1 MTTTSINDSSQVIIV
16 NPEYASLVPK
26 ISDSQYKEI
35 KQDIQEHGQHVPII
49 INRKGEILDGL
60 TRNRICQEL
69 EIEPRTM
76 LCSSEYEDP
85 LLAKQFIININR
97 NRRQL
102 DTFQRIELEYKL
114 EPIEAQ
120 LARRRQS
127 EAGGDKKSDHSI
139 QNYTKR
145 SEEQKKGR
153 VIDIAAKRAQVSPM
167 TYFKGRELIKKE
179 SPEILEKLRTGKL
192 KIDKV
197 YGRRVKQEKRQQLIE
212 EAAKKRNNS
221 LPKDYKLI
229 LGDLKEK
236 CKDIVDDSV
245 DLIFTDPPYDL
256 ESLSCYDELGN
267 CAARVLKPGGSLV
280 TIIGGYSLPQV
291 IDVLRKSGLKYN
303 WACYMS

>member
-1 MTTTSINDSSQVIIV
+1 MTTTVNGSSQVIIV

-49 INRKGEILDGL
+49 INQKGEILDGL

-153 VIDIAAKRAQVSPM
+153 VIDLAAKRAQVSPM

-197 YGRRVKQEKRQQLIE
+197 YAQRVKQEKRQV
-212 EAAKKRNNS
+212 S
-221 LPKDYKLI
+221 L
-229 LGDLKEK
+229 LKNVA
-236 CKDIVDDSV
+236 I
-245 DLIFTDPPYDL
+245 
-256 ESLSCYDELGN
+256 
-267 CAARVLKPGGSLV
+267 
-280 TIIGGYSLPQV
+280 
-291 IDVLRKSGLKYN
+291 
-303 WACYMS
+303 